1 MNTSLKEQ
9 DISFLAEELQSFI
22 HYVAKDKE
30 PKELQTYIEV
40 IKGIM
45 LKHIHPPKES

>member
-1 MNTSLKEQ
+1 MSMRLEEPNLSG
-9 DISFLAEELQSFI
+9 LAQELETFI
-22 HYVAKDKE
+22 HHVTRDEE

-45 LKHIHPPKES
+45 LKHINPPHES